1 MQDMAIQ
8 KLSEHNIKP
17 SLQRIAVYSYLLE
30 KKNHPT
36 VDMIYSDLHPSMPT
50 LSKTTVYNTLKLFIE
65 NNLVQTILID
75 DEELRYDAE
84 ILEHIHFKC
93 TNCKSIH
100 DIFVEQNPPKNNFRP
115 EFSLPEGFKANKTQY
130 NIWGIC
136 PNCKQS

>member
-1 MQDMAIQ
+1 MQHSVIE
-8 KLSEHNIKP
+8 KLSSHNIKP
-17 SLQRIAVYSYLLE
+17 SLQRIAVFSYLLE

-65 NNLVQTILID
+65 NGLVQTILIE

-93 TNCKSIH
+93 TKCKSIH
-100 DIFVEQNPPKNNFRP
+100 DIFVEQNPPVNHFRP
-115 EFSLPEGFKANKTQY
+115 EFSLPEGFEAGKTQY

-136 PNCKQS
+136 QNCKE

>member
-1 MQDMAIQ
+1 MQHSVIE
-8 KLSEHNIKP
+8 KLSSHNIKP
-17 SLQRIAVYSYLLE
+17 SLQRIAVFSYLLE

-65 NNLVQTILID
+65 NGLVQTILIE

-93 TNCKSIH
+93 TKCKSIH
-100 DIFVEQNPPKNNFRP
+100 DIFVEQNPPVNHFRP
-115 EFSLPEGFKANKTQY
+115 EFSLPEGFEAGKTQY
-130 NIWGIC
+130 NIWGIS
-136 PNCKQS
+136 PNCKE

>member
-1 MQDMAIQ
+1 MQNYVIET
-8 KLSEHNIKP
+8 LSNHNIKP
-17 SLQRIAVYSYLLE
+17 SLQRIAVYSYLIE

-65 NNLVQTILID
+65 NGIVQTILID

-84 ILEHIHFKC
+84 ILEHVHFKC

-100 DIFVEQNPPKNNFRP
+100 DMFVEANPPVQNFRP
-115 EFSLPEGFKANKTQY
+115 ELSLPQGFQADKTQY
-130 NIWGIC
+130 NIWGLC
-136 PNCKQS
+136 PNCKA

>member
-1 MQDMAIQ
+1 MQHSVIE
-8 KLSEHNIKP
+8 KLSSHNIKP
-17 SLQRIAVYSYLLE
+17 SLQRIAVFSYLLE

-65 NNLVQTILID
+65 NGLVQTILIE

-93 TNCKSIH
+93 TKCKSIH
-100 DIFVEQNPPKNNFRP
+100 DIFVEQNPPINHFRP
-115 EFSLPEGFKANKTQY
+115 EFSLPEGFEAGKTQY

-136 PNCKQS
+136 PICKE